1 MKALDRKLLRDLRHL
16 GGQILTIALVVAC
29 GVASFVALR
38 GNYASLELARTT
50 YYERYGFAA
59 AFASLERAPRSLLA
73 DIEAI
78 PGVARAEGRI
88 VEGVLVPL
96 EPGVRPI
103 SGRVVSVPPHG
114 ASLNR
119 VDLRQ
124 GRLLEPGRNDEILL
138 LAGFALARGIEPG
151 HRLPIVLNGRR
162 REMRVVGLVAS
173 PEYVFAVAPGDLAAD
188 PTRFAVM
195 WMGEEAVAAAFA
207 MEGAFNDVAVTLQPG
222 ASERAVLH
230 ELDLRLEPYG
240 GLGAYPRARQP
251 SNYMVSGE
259 LTQLRSMSSVVPAI
273 FLAVAALLLNLV
285 LSRLVLLQRGEIA
298 ALKALGYH
306 SGEIGLHFAK
316 LVVLIALA
324 GAGLGAA
331 AGAWLGAAM
340 TELYQH
346 YFKFPNLEFRFDLSS
361 AIGSLLVTLLAS
373 GIGTF
378 AAVRGVLRLAPA
390 EAMQAP
396 PPARYTRSWLD
407 RLELGRLVGTAPQM
421 VLRELRRRPL
431 RTLLS
436 SVAIASSVGLTVV
449 GGFYYDATEELVRT
463 QFFDVMREDVT
474 VTLTGPRPERAVRE
488 LGHLPGV
495 LRAEGRRELPVRFRA
510 GHRFRDGVVI
520 GYPEDA
526 ELRALRDKNG
536 RAVSI
541 PPGGLVLTDKLAELL
556 GLEVG
561 DRLTLEL
568 REGSRAHEEV
578 TLSGLVDESFG
589 LQGHMHLTAL
599 SQLVRQE
606 PLVSSVLLQVDPAH
620 SRELHRRLT
629 DLPAV
634 AAVGSRDELLQ
645 RFREQSAGM
654 ILVFTLI
661 ITFFAVTITFGVVYN
676 NARVA
681 LSQRSRDLASLRV
694 LGFTRA
700 EVSAMLLGEMGV
712 QVLLAIPLGLFF
724 GRGLVWAL
732 GTTMDPETY
741 RLPLLVTVRSYAFA
755 TLVTLIASLL
765 SALVVRRKLDSL
777 DLIAVLKTR
786 E

>member
-16 GGQILTIALVVAC
+16 SGQILTIALVVAC

-38 GNYASLELARTT
+38 GNYASLELARSA

-59 AFASLERAPRSLLA
+59 VFAQLERAPRALLA
-73 DIEAI
+73 EIEAI

-88 VEGVLVPL
+88 VEPVLVPL
-96 EPGVRPI
+96 QPGERPI
-103 SGRVVSVPPHG
+103 SGRVVSLTEHG
-114 ASLNR
+114 SSLNR
-119 VDLRQ
+119 LDLRR
-124 GRLLEPGRNDEILL
+124 GRFLEPGRNDEVLL
-138 LAGFALARGIEPG
+138 LEGFATARGILPG
-151 HRLPIVLNGRR
+151 QRLPVVVNGRR
-162 REMRVVGLVAS
+162 RELRVVGLVAS
-173 PEYVFAVAPGDLAAD
+173 PEYVFAVAPGEFAPD
-188 PTRFAVM
+188 PTRFAVL
-195 WMGEEAVAAAFA
+195 WMGEDALAAAFA
-207 MEGAFNDVAVTLQPG
+207 MEGAFNDVALALQPG
-222 ASERAVLH
+222 ASEPAVLH
-230 ELDLRLEPYG
+230 DLDLRLEPYG
-240 GLGAYPRARQP
+240 GLGAYTRERQP

-259 LTQLRSMSSVVPAI
+259 LTQLRSMSSVVPVI

-285 LSRLVLLQRGEIA
+285 LSRLVLLQRAEIA

-306 SGEIGLHFAK
+306 GGEIGRHFAK
-316 LVVLIALA
+316 LVSFIALV

-340 TELYQH
+340 IELYRH

-361 AIGSLLVTLLAS
+361 ALGALLVTLLAS
-373 GIGTF
+373 GLGTF
-378 AAVRGVLRLAPA
+378 AAVRGILRLAPA

-396 PPARYTRSWLD
+396 PPARYVRSWLD

-421 VLRELRRRPL
+421 VIRELRRRPA
-431 RTLLS
+431 RALLS
-436 SVAIASSVGLTVV
+436 SLAIASSVGLTVV
-449 GGFYYDATEELVRT
+449 GGFYYDATEELVRS
-463 QFFDVMREDVT
+463 QFFDVMREDMV
-474 VTLTGPRPERAVRE
+474 VTLTNPRPERAVRE

-510 GHRFRDGVVI
+510 GHRFRDGIVI

-526 ELRALRDKNG
+526 ELRALRDKVG
-536 RAVSI
+536 REV
-541 PPGGLVLTDKLAELL
+541 PLPLEGLVLTDKLAELL

-561 DRLTLEL
+561 DKLIVEL

-589 LQGHMHLTAL
+589 LQGHMRL
-599 SQLVRQE
+599 STLDELLRQE
-606 PLVSSVLLQVDPAH
+606 PLVSSILLQVDSQQTSA
-620 SRELHRRLT
+620 LHRRLA
-629 DLPAV
+629 DVPAV
-634 AAVGSRDELLQ
+634 AAVGSRGELLE

-654 ILVFTLI
+654 ILVFTAI
-661 ITFFAVTITFGVVYN
+661 ITLFAVTITFGVVYN

-681 LSQRSRDLASLRV
+681 LSQRARDLASLRV
-694 LGFTRA
+694 LGFTRG

-712 QVLLAIPLGLFF
+712 QVLLALPLGLLF

-741 RLPLLVTVRSYAFA
+741 RLPLIVTDRSYAFA
-755 TLVTLIASLL
+755 TLVTLIASAL
-765 SALVVRRKLDSL
+765 SALVVRRKLDAL
-777 DLIAVLKTR
+777 DLISVLKTR

>member
-1 MKALDRKLLRDLRHL
+1 
-16 GGQILTIALVVAC
+16 
-29 GVASFVALR
+29 
-38 GNYASLELARTT
+38 
-50 YYERYGFAA
+50 
-59 AFASLERAPRSLLA
+59 
-73 DIEAI
+73 
-78 PGVARAEGRI
+78 
-88 VEGVLVPL
+88 
-96 EPGVRPI
+96 
-103 SGRVVSVPPHG
+103 
-114 ASLNR
+114 
-119 VDLRQ
+119 
-124 GRLLEPGRNDEILL
+124 
-138 LAGFALARGIEPG
+138 
-151 HRLPIVLNGRR
+151 
-162 REMRVVGLVAS
+162 
-173 PEYVFAVAPGDLAAD
+173 
-188 PTRFAVM
+188 
-195 WMGEEAVAAAFA
+195 
-207 MEGAFNDVAVTLQPG
+207 
-222 ASERAVLH
+222 
-230 ELDLRLEPYG
+230 
-240 GLGAYPRARQP
+240 
-251 SNYMVSGE
+251 
-259 LTQLRSMSSVVPAI
+259 
-273 FLAVAALLLNLV
+273 
-285 LSRLVLLQRGEIA
+285 
-298 ALKALGYH
+298 
-306 SGEIGLHFAK
+306 
-316 LVVLIALA
+316 
-324 GAGLGAA
+324 
-331 AGAWLGAAM
+331 
-340 TELYQH
+340 
-346 YFKFPNLEFRFDLSS
+346 
-361 AIGSLLVTLLAS
+361 
-373 GIGTF
+373 
-378 AAVRGVLRLAPA
+378 
-390 EAMQAP
+390 
-396 PPARYTRSWLD
+396 
-407 RLELGRLVGTAPQM
+407 
-421 VLRELRRRPL
+421 
-431 RTLLS
+431 
-436 SVAIASSVGLTVV
+436 
-449 GGFYYDATEELVRT
+449 
-463 QFFDVMREDVT
+463 
-474 VTLTGPRPERAVRE
+474 
-488 LGHLPGV
+488 
-495 LRAEGRRELPVRFRA
+495 VRFRA

>member
-138 LAGFALARGIEPG
+138 LEGFALARGIEPG

-396 PPARYTRSWLD
+396 PPARYTRAWLD

>member
-138 LAGFALARGIEPG
+138 LEGFALARGIEPG

>member
-138 LAGFALARGIEPG
+138 LEGFALARGIEPG

-331 AGAWLGAAM
+331 AGA
-340 TELYQH
+340 
-346 YFKFPNLEFRFDLSS
+346 
-361 AIGSLLVTLLAS
+361 
-373 GIGTF
+373 
-378 AAVRGVLRLAPA
+378 
-390 EAMQAP
+390 
-396 PPARYTRSWLD
+396 
-407 RLELGRLVGTAPQM
+407 
-421 VLRELRRRPL
+421 
-431 RTLLS
+431 
-436 SVAIASSVGLTVV
+436 
-449 GGFYYDATEELVRT
+449 
-463 QFFDVMREDVT
+463 
-474 VTLTGPRPERAVRE
+474 
-488 LGHLPGV
+488 
-495 LRAEGRRELPVRFRA
+495 
-510 GHRFRDGVVI
+510 
-520 GYPEDA
+520 
-526 ELRALRDKNG
+526 
-536 RAVSI
+536 
-541 PPGGLVLTDKLAELL
+541 
-556 GLEVG
+556 
-561 DRLTLEL
+561 
-568 REGSRAHEEV
+568 
-578 TLSGLVDESFG
+578 
-589 LQGHMHLTAL
+589 
-599 SQLVRQE
+599 
-606 PLVSSVLLQVDPAH
+606 
-620 SRELHRRLT
+620 
-629 DLPAV
+629 
-634 AAVGSRDELLQ
+634 
-645 RFREQSAGM
+645 
-654 ILVFTLI
+654 
-661 ITFFAVTITFGVVYN
+661 
-676 NARVA
+676 
-681 LSQRSRDLASLRV
+681 
-694 LGFTRA
+694 
-700 EVSAMLLGEMGV
+700 
-712 QVLLAIPLGLFF
+712 
-724 GRGLVWAL
+724 
-732 GTTMDPETY
+732 
-741 RLPLLVTVRSYAFA
+741 
-755 TLVTLIASLL
+755 
-765 SALVVRRKLDSL
+765 
-777 DLIAVLKTR
+777 
-786 E
+786 

>member
-1 MKALDRKLLRDLRHL
+1 VKALDRKLLRDLRHL

-138 LAGFALARGIEPG
+138 LEGFALARGIEPG

>member
-1 MKALDRKLLRDLRHL
+1 MKALDQKLLRDLRHL

-88 VEGVLVPL
+88 VEAVLVPL

-103 SGRVVSVPPHG
+103 SGRVVSVAPHG

-124 GRLLEPGRNDEILL
+124 GRLLEPGRNDEVLL
-138 LAGFALARGIEPG
+138 LEGFALARNIEPG
-151 HRLPIVLNGRR
+151 HRLPVVLNGRQ

-207 MEGAFNDVAVTLQPG
+207 MEGAFNDVAVALQPG

-240 GLGAYPRARQP
+240 GLGAYSRARQP

-316 LVVLIALA
+316 LVALISLA

-340 TELYQH
+340 TELYHH
-346 YFKFPNLEFRFDLSS
+346 YFKFPNLEFRFDISS

-373 GIGTF
+373 GVGTF

-407 RLELGRLVGTAPQM
+407 RWELGRLVGTAPQM

-474 VTLTGPRPERAVRE
+474 VALTGPRPERAVRE

-520 GYPEDA
+520 GYAADA
-526 ELRALRDKNG
+526 ELRALRDKTG
-536 RAVSI
+536 RPVPL

-561 DRLTLEL
+561 DRLTIEL

-589 LQGHMHLTAL
+589 LQGHMDLVAL

-606 PLVSSVLLQVDPAH
+606 PLVSSVLLQVDPAL
-620 SRELHRRLT
+620 SRELHRRLAE
-629 DLPAV
+629 LPAV
-634 AAVGSRDELLQ
+634 AAVGSREELLQ
-645 RFREQSAGM
+645 RFRDQSAGM
-654 ILVFTLI
+654 IIVFTLI

-681 LSQRSRDLASLRV
+681 LSQRARDLASLRV

-700 EVSAMLLGEMGV
+700 EVSTMLLGEMGV

-741 RLPLLVTVRSYAFA
+741 RLPLLVTTRSYAFA

>member
-1 MKALDRKLLRDLRHL
+1 MKAVDRKLLRDLRHL

-138 LAGFALARGIEPG
+138 LEGFALARGIEPG

-407 RLELGRLVGTAPQM
+407 RLELSRLVGTAPQM

>member
-1 MKALDRKLLRDLRHL
+1 MKAVDRKLLRDLRHL

-138 LAGFALARGIEPG
+138 LEGFALARGIEPG

>member
-1 MKALDRKLLRDLRHL
+1 HPRRARRRHQRTVLVSRSGADRRRSEDAHPLPQAPRRLRLSVLQFDPQPHRPRERRPRHGHRRRSDVPRGGLGARRARAAPRSLPCAALGRRATARRHRPRRGEAPRAPALRRAHRSPRLPHRCPRSGGPAEDQPRARDDDGHHHPQRADRAPRRPRDHPRRRTHRWGGAPHREGRRPRADLVKALDRKLLRDLRHL

-138 LAGFALARGIEPG
+138 LEGFALARGIEPG

-474 VTLTGPRPERAVRE
+474 VTL
-488 LGHLPGV
+488 
-495 LRAEGRRELPVRFRA
+495 
-510 GHRFRDGVVI
+510 
-520 GYPEDA
+520 
-526 ELRALRDKNG
+526 
-536 RAVSI
+536 
-541 PPGGLVLTDKLAELL
+541 
-556 GLEVG
+556 
-561 DRLTLEL
+561 
-568 REGSRAHEEV
+568 
-578 TLSGLVDESFG
+578 
-589 LQGHMHLTAL
+589 
-599 SQLVRQE
+599 
-606 PLVSSVLLQVDPAH
+606 
-620 SRELHRRLT
+620 
-629 DLPAV
+629 
-634 AAVGSRDELLQ
+634 
-645 RFREQSAGM
+645 
-654 ILVFTLI
+654 
-661 ITFFAVTITFGVVYN
+661 
-676 NARVA
+676 
-681 LSQRSRDLASLRV
+681 
-694 LGFTRA
+694 
-700 EVSAMLLGEMGV
+700 
-712 QVLLAIPLGLFF
+712 
-724 GRGLVWAL
+724 
-732 GTTMDPETY
+732 
-741 RLPLLVTVRSYAFA
+741 
-755 TLVTLIASLL
+755 
-765 SALVVRRKLDSL
+765 
-777 DLIAVLKTR
+777 
-786 E
+786 